1 MEVRAPEAGLPID
14 RDMVLVMTIHGVLV
28 AAHKAK
34 HVMLRF
40 VVDSQRMT
48 GIDGHFEA
56 EYEMPGGEMMKVF
69 CKQMRDDMIF
79 SVTRGRSQ
87 LNYSVKLTKFVND
100 DLLAVNMKDYEELVR
115 HWLND

>member
-14 RDMVLVMTIHGVLV
+14 RDMVLVITIHRILV
-28 AAHKAK
+28 TAHKAK
-34 HVMLRF
+34 PVMLRF

-56 EYEMPGGEMMKVF
+56 EYELPGGEALKVF

-79 SVTRGRSQ
+79 SVNRGKSQ
-87 LNYSVKLTKFVND
+87 LNYNVKITKFVND
-100 DLLAVNMKDYEELVR
+100 DLLSINNKDYEELVR
-115 HWLND
+115 HWLRD